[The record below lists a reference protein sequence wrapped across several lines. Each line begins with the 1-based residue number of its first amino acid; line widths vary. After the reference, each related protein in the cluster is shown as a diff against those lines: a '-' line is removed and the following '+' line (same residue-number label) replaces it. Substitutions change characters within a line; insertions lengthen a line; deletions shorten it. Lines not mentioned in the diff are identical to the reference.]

1 MSAGLGRVGIRQ
13 RSAFVMACV
22 ASALFVAAVSM
33 IASQIPS
40 ASRRTSAPSISAGS
54 ATRTTRGKGLPRR
67 SFHFEIVPCGSASTN
82 ATRSPFSIAATA
94 SPTASVLLP
103 LPPFCVTRARTYKIG
118 PYQMR
123 RRNTPRHESHQG
135 RAWNSQLNP
144 YPLRYRSRL
153 ASELPLRTDQQIRNL
168 VGSPRDVSRNRHV
181 ERVFD
186 PSRKEK
192 HWGRRKLAR
201 DR

>member
-40 ASRRTSAPSISAGS
+40 ASRRTSALSISAGS
-54 ATRTTRGKGLPRR
+54 ATRTTRGKGLSRR

-103 LPPFCVTRARTYKIG
+103 LPPFCVTRARTYMSCASPDDNDVKRKSRRENRAYDIG
-118 PYQMR
+118 DVPLHVVSRIKGERGTHNQSNIHPPRMPHCAIRRPFRLNFLFVSASALHGPFFSPY
-123 RRNTPRHESHQG
+123 H
-135 RAWNSQLNP
+135 
-144 YPLRYRSRL
+144 L
-153 ASELPLRTDQQIRNL
+153 AS
-168 VGSPRDVSRNRHV
+168 
-181 ERVFD
+181 
-186 PSRKEK
+186 
-192 HWGRRKLAR
+192 
-201 DR
+201 